1 MVGFDAQ
8 SDFCAISVSLPIKI
22 INHESFSDM
31 ITMKLLGIRTSP
43 KSIRY
48 AILDCEGQTVVFLN
62 ADTENKIDFPAEI
75 QTSEK
80 KISWLFKEFQRI
92 LEIHPEVKC
101 VTIKSNEFTPGRE
114 SGSSRE
120 AAYLDGT
127 ILLASELNQK
137 KVVTKMYRMMNTNR
151 RDVKA
156 LAEQKVGRCSHYWD
170 EQIADAIIAAWS
182 SRCI

>member
-1 MVGFDAQ
+1 MTLMQ
-8 SDFCAISVSLPIKI
+8 
-22 INHESFSDM
+22 
-31 ITMKLLGIRTSP
+31 LLGIRTSP

-48 AILDCEGQTVVFLN
+48 AVLDFEGQEVIFLN

-80 KISWLFKEFQRI
+80 KVRWLFDEFQRI
-92 LEIHPEVKC
+92 LRIYPEVKC
-101 VTIKSNEFTPGRE
+101 VTIKTNEFTPGRE

-137 KVVTKMYRMMNTNR
+137 TVVTKLYKTMNTKRN
-151 RDVKA
+151 DVKE
-156 LAEQKVGRCSHYWD
+156 LAEQKVGRSSLYWD
-170 EQIADAIIAAWS
+170 VQIADAVIAAWS